1 MGPDSTFRKIHS
13 VRIKLNFKTP
23 ASAAELLVV
32 GKAPHTSGVET
43 KENCFLFVVFLKHLG
58 CLIFFLLFFL
68 SFDGIQCR

>member
-13 VRIKLNFKTP
+13 VRIKLNCKTP

-43 KENCFLFVVFLKHLG
+43 KENCFFFFSPKTPRLSAFFPPLLPLF
-58 CLIFFLLFFL
+58 
-68 SFDGIQCR
+68 